1 MRGRGPMMWR
11 MASCCGGSDEVI
23 QVDIRGDGMT
33 TVGIT
38 GLKAAFEQL
47 YALGLDPDDS
57 IQDELLA
64 MVQARNYVPRS
75 AEEAY
80 KSALLREYAA
90 FCAEK
95 DRKNG

>member
-1 MRGRGPMMWR
+1 
-11 MASCCGGSDEVI
+11 
-23 QVDIRGDGMT
+23 VDIQGDGMT
-33 TVGIT
+33 IGIT

-47 YALGLDPDDS
+47 HAMGLAPANS

-75 AEEAY
+75 AEEVY

-90 FCAEK
+90 FCAKK
-95 DRKNG
+95 DQEDG

>member
-1 MRGRGPMMWR
+1 MPGRGPMMWR
-11 MASCCGGSDEVI
+11 MASCCGGSDEVT
-23 QVDIRGDGMT
+23 QVDIRGDGM

-47 YALGLDPDDS
+47 HAMGRGPDDS

-64 MVQARNYVPRS
+64 MVEARNYVPRS

-80 KSALLREYAA
+80 KAALLREYAA
-90 FCAEK
+90 FCAKKGQE
-95 DRKNG
+95 NG